1 MKKAM
6 KDIFLKLNF
15 QYLEKLDEFH
25 NDLTF
30 LPQRMKIEKFEK
42 HVANLHDKNED
53 AIHIQKLKQ
62 GSN

>member
-1 MKKAM
+1 M

-15 QYLEKLDEFH
+15 QNLEKLDEFH

-30 LPQRMKIEKFEK
+30 LPQRMKIVKFEK
-42 HVANLHDKNED
+42 HVANLHDKNEY